1 MLLAIDTAT
10 TTASLALYDPTQDRL
25 LGEWTWQAR
34 RRQTQDVLS
43 AATTLL
49 AQFDCRPQD
58 LDWLAVTTGPGSF
71 TGVRIGISLVKGMA
85 MGLEQ
90 PPRVVGIPTL
100 RVTAQPW
107 LKPAAAGPMPAQV
120 CAYIQAGRGRYNWVM
135 FPPDG
140 APQLP
145 RAEDHSVGVVAE
157 FVNALACESMPV
169 WLVGEATAELSA
181 AVGPLASVTLLD
193 DVSSLRRAGH
203 LAALAAA
210 AIAAGQDGPLADL
223 RPLYLRKP
231 G

>member
-10 TTASLALYDPTQDRL
+10 TTASLALYDPIGDRL

-49 AQFDCRPQD
+49 AQFECQPGDVDR
-58 LDWLAVTTGPGSF
+58 LAVTTGPGSF

-85 MGLEQ
+85 LGLER

-107 LKPAAAGPMPAQV
+107 LKPAAAGPTPARV
-120 CAYIQAGRGRYNWVM
+120 CAYIQAGRGRYNWVI
-135 FPPDG
+135 FAPDG
-140 APQLP
+140 SPQLP
-145 RAEDHSVGVVAE
+145 VAEDHGVGVAE
-157 FVNALACESMPV
+157 EFAAVLARESMPV
-169 WLVGEATAELSA
+169 WLVGESTVELVE
-181 AVGPLASVTLLD
+181 AVAQMETVTLLD
-193 DVSSLRRAGH
+193 DVSSLRRASH
-203 LAALAAA
+203 LACLAAT